1 MHAAALRIELRIP
14 DSQSLKEKRRVL
26 RPIIEGLRT
35 RVSVSVAEIDRHDSW
50 QRATLGVALVAPGAT
65 KLERLIDVVHD
76 YVDGQDLVEI
86 VLFET
91 AYMEEPA

>member
-26 RPIIEGLRT
+26 RPIVDGLRT

-65 KLERLIDVVHD
+65 RLDRLIDVVHD
-76 YVDGQDLVEI
+76 YVDGQDLVEVI
-86 VLFET
+86 MFET
-91 AYMEEPA
+91 AYLEEPE

>member
-14 DSQSLKEKRRVL
+14 DVQSLKEKRRVL
-26 RPIIEGLRT
+26 RPIVEGLRT

-65 KLERLIDVVHD
+65 RLDQLIDVVHD
-76 YVDGQDLVEI
+76 YVDGQDLAEI

-91 AYMEEPA
+91 AYLEEPE